1 MGRLLSCQTY
11 KREHEKHFCHRF
23 LNSFSSQES
32 LAKHEGYCNTNEA
45 VKFEMPEEGSTLAFQ
60 NCNGSMR
67 VPFIVYAD
75 FESFI
80 KPIDTCQP
88 NPENSYTKQYQKHT
102 SSSFCYYIK
111 SYDDIVYSQPPVAY
125 TAETKDEDVA
135 QKFVNM
141 LEEDVI
147 EVYLSEV

>member
-1 MGRLLSCQTY
+1 
-11 KREHEKHFCHRF
+11 
-23 LNSFSSQES
+23 
-32 LAKHEGYCNTNEA
+32 
-45 VKFEMPEEGSTLAFQ
+45 
-60 NCNGSMR
+60 MR
-67 VPFIVYAD
+67 VPFIVYAE

-88 NPENSYTKQYQKHT
+88 NPENSYTKQYQKPT

-111 SYDDIVYSQPPVAY
+111 SYDDIVYSQPPVVY
-125 TAETKDEDVA
+125 TAECST
-135 QKFVNM
+135 KFVNM

>member
-1 MGRLLSCQTY
+1 
-11 KREHEKHFCHRF
+11 
-23 LNSFSSQES
+23 
-32 LAKHEGYCNTNEA
+32 
-45 VKFEMPEEGSTLAFQ
+45 MPEEGSTLAYQ

-102 SSSFCYYIK
+102 SSRALMII
-111 SYDDIVYSQPPVAY
+111 IVYSQPPVAY
-125 TAETKDEDVA
+125 TAETKDEIW
-135 QKFVNM
+135 K
-141 LEEDVI
+141 EDVKM
-147 EVYLSEV
+147 

>member
-1 MGRLLSCQTY
+1 
-11 KREHEKHFCHRF
+11 
-23 LNSFSSQES
+23 
-32 LAKHEGYCNTNEA
+32 
-45 VKFEMPEEGSTLAFQ
+45 
-60 NCNGSMR
+60 MR

-80 KPIDTCQP
+80 KPIDTCQR

-111 SYDDIVYSQPPVAY
+111 SYDDIVYSQPAVAY

-141 LEEDVI
+141 LQDVTRR
-147 EVYLSEV
+147 Y